1 MRNTINERIK
11 HFSWSHPAFTVVEVL
26 LLLVLTLCL
35 LGQWSL
41 LFMLIGLVIFISING
56 LIFSMLYQTYR
67 NASSDDYHHPFSCM
81 LYSML
86 DPLPSRSE
94 QELIERREE
103 EFKPFVFKDHP
114 EDSAHE

>member
-1 MRNTINERIK
+1 MK
-11 HFSWSHPAFTVVEVL
+11 HFSWSHPAFTILEVL
-26 LLLVLTLCL
+26 LLLVLTLCV

-41 LFMLIGLVIFISING
+41 LFMLIGMTILISIIV
-56 LIFSMLYQTYR
+56 LIFSMLYQMYQ
-67 NASSDDYHHPFSCM
+67 NAGSDDYYHPFSCM

-86 DPLPSRSE
+86 DPRPSRSE

-114 EDSAHE
+114 EDSGHV